1 MNEDGGSGGD
11 PINAVTLKERR
22 QMVKEF
28 ALSRKKSKPAYDYL
42 VPTPETVE
50 NEYVVTPTRGAATPR
65 SKEGRFSKLWGR
77 RGRLVASD
85 RVDDS
90 REMKDP
96 MNAVSL
102 KERSHKV
109 KEFELSRR
117 ESKTAYDYLVPTP
130 DMTENEMKDP
140 MNAVTLKE
148 RRRINMKIDAL
159 NLEGEG
165 EQNEEAT
172 ELNEDANDYLVPTPD
187 MIEKEALATDESE
200 GSPMNAVTI
209 TEQSRQD
216 ASIELQEQH
225 NMFNA
230 VGERFVVNVRAVV
243 TKE

>member
-11 PINAVTLKERR
+11 LTYDPMNAVTLKERR
-22 QMVKEF
+22 QMVQEF

-42 VPTPETVE
+42 VPTPEVVE
-50 NEYVVTPTRGAATPR
+50 NEYVVAPTRGAATPR
-65 SKEGRFSKLWGR
+65 SKEGRLSKLWS
-77 RGRLVASD
+77 RLVASD
-85 RVDDS
+85 RADDS

-117 ESKTAYDYLVPTP
+117 ESKTAYDYLVHTP
-130 DMTENEMKDP
+130 DMNENEMKDP

-148 RRRINMKIDAL
+148 RRRINMKIDA
-159 NLEGEG
+159 LEGEG

-187 MIEKEALATDESE
+187 MIEDEALATEESVD
-200 GSPMNAVTI
+200 SPMNAVTI